1 MECGHGHAL
10 ADRRLER
17 ARVRLEVR
25 DDRVARHESVRI
37 VARICAARK
46 SNRPVRRDEAEG
58 VPASTPGLADASA
71 LQDNMVHAGGRQ
83 LVAHGE
89 TGLPGADHD
98 DIWFGHWLDAMVGSP
113 DASR

>member
-1 MECGHGHAL
+1 
-10 ADRRLER
+10 
-17 ARVRLEVR
+17 
-25 DDRVARHESVRI
+25 
-37 VARICAARK
+37 
-46 SNRPVRRDEAEG
+46 
-58 VPASTPGLADASA
+58 
-71 LQDNMVHAGGRQ
+71 MVHAGGRQ